1 MIIAETIIEISKTIV
16 EKLIIY
22 NKVIFYLKFK

>member
-1 MIIAETIIEISKTIV
+1 MIIAETIAEISKTII
-16 EKLIIY
+16 EKLFIY